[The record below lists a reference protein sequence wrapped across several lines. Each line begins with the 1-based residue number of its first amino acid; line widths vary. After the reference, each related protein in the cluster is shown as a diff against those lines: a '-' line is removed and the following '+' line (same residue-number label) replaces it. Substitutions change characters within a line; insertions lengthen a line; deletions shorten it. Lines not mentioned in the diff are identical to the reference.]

1 MIMLNVGVV
10 GIGYWGPNIVRNFA
24 ANKRTKVVACSDLKQ
39 ERLDYIAAIY
49 PTIQTTTDYRE
60 LINNPAIDVVAIC
73 TPVFTHFEIAKKALE
88 AGKHVMIEKPMTST
102 STQAA
107 ELINL
112 AEQKNLTI
120 LVDHTFLF
128 TGAVRKIKQLV
139 EGGDIGDLY
148 YFDSVRVNLGLFQH
162 DVNVVWDL
170 APHDISIMD
179 FVINQPAQ
187 AVTANGADHVGNG
200 LEDVAY
206 LTVYYPDNIIAHIHV
221 NWLSPVKIRQTL
233 IGGSRQMI
241 VWDDNSPSEK
251 IKIYDKGIE
260 VIQTQDQIYNT
271 LIQYRTGDMTCPKIE
286 PIEALALEVD
296 HFVDCIEQRQ
306 RPVSDGYLGY
316 RVVQILEASEHSIKN
331 KEKTVKLTALS

>member
-1 MIMLNVGVV
+1 MLNVGVI

-24 ANKRTKVVACSDLKQ
+24 ANKRTNVVSCSDLKQ
-39 ERLDYIAAIY
+39 DRLDYIASIY
-49 PTIQTTTDYRE
+49 PTIKTTTDYRE
-60 LINNPAIDVVAIC
+60 LINNPQIDAVAIC
-73 TPVFTHFEIAKKALE
+73 TPVFTHYEIAKKALE

-102 STQAA
+102 SAQAE

-112 AEQKNLTI
+112 AEQKKLTI

-162 DVNVVWDL
+162 DINVIWDL

-187 AVTANGADHVGNG
+187 AVTANGSDHVGNG

-286 PIEALALEVD
+286 PIEALALEVN
-296 HFVDCIEQRQ
+296 HFTDCIEQRQ
-306 RPVSDGYLGY
+306 RPISDGYLGH
-316 RVVQILEASEHSIKN
+316 RVVQILEASEKSIKN
-331 KEKTVKLTALS
+331 KEKTVRLTALR